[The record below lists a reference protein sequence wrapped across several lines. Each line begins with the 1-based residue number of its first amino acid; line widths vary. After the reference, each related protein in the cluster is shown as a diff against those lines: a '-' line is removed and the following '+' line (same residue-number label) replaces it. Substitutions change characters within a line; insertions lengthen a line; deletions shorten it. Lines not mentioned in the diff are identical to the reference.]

1 MLLRLS
7 LCCVKFHFTNIIYI
21 LFSKYFYNMKKT
33 EVPIVKPAKMKEYE
47 FKQSKYD
54 VAPRIPFSQII
65 VAPSGSGKTILLQ
78 SMILDI
84 YRGCFERIYIWSSSI
99 HVDSV
104 WLPVKEYIEK
114 EMKVNAEK
122 ERIYH
127 DDFNQQDMEDVIELQ
142 HKISK
147 YQKDHDFK
155 KLFSTLIILDDF
167 IDDARFSKH
176 NSMLNTLF
184 IKARHVGLNV
194 IASSQK
200 FNAISTV
207 ARTNV
212 RQLYFF
218 RLRNYKEI
226 QSMVEELSAILLKR
240 NLLSNEKNLTD
251 AKNTLLEIYNVAT
264 QDKYSF
270 LFIDLMKQNINDIFH
285 IRFDKKIL
293 VDDGDGI

>member
-1 MLLRLS
+1 M
-7 LCCVKFHFTNIIYI
+7 NI
-21 LFSKYFYNMKKT
+21 
-33 EVPIVKPAKMKEYE
+33 PIVKPAKMKEYE

-54 VAPRIPFSQII
+54 VAPRIPFSQIV
-65 VAPSGSGKTILLQ
+65 VAPSGSGKTVLLQ

-114 EMKVNAEK
+114 TLKVDTKKEK
-122 ERIYH
+122 VYFDE
-127 DDFNQQDMEDVIELQ
+127 FVQQDMEEVMELQ

-155 KLFSTLIILDDF
+155 QLFSTLIILDDF
-167 IDDARFSKH
+167 IGDSKFSKH
-176 NSMLNTLF
+176 NSILNALF
-184 IKARHVGLNV
+184 VRARHNGLNV

-207 ARTNV
+207 ARTNA

-226 QSMVEELSAILLKR
+226 QSMVEELSAILIKR
-240 NLLSNEKNLTD
+240 KLLSNEKNLAD

-264 QDKYSF
+264 QEQYSF
-270 LFIDLMKQNINDIFH
+270 LFVNLMKQNINEIFH
-285 IRFDKKIL
+285 VRFEKKIM
-293 VDDGDGI
+293 VDFD